1 VKKVGPKAQRLK
13 SMVWAEQAARGNTHE
28 ERMQWIDSHVPEE
41 FRALVRDHMVGCL
54 AERIFKIPTKE
65 KRREAI
71 DDIPLDA
78 DPYWSRSLVEC
89 LVLSLWKEQRKMVR

>member
-1 VKKVGPKAQRLK
+1 MKKAGPKTTRLQ
-13 SMVWAEQAARGNTHE
+13 SMVWAEQAAKGETHE
-28 ERMQWIDSHVPEE
+28 ERMQWIEESVPEN

-54 AERIFKIPTKE
+54 AASIFQIPTKE
-65 KRREAI
+65 LRRAAI

-78 DPYWSRSLVEC
+78 DPSWSRSLVEC

>member
-1 VKKVGPKAQRLK
+1 MKKSVPKTTRLQ
-13 SMVWAEQAARGNTHE
+13 SMVWAEQAAKGETHE
-28 ERMQWIDSHVPEE
+28 KRMQWIEESVPEN

-54 AERIFKIPTKE
+54 AARIFQIPTKE
-65 KRREAI
+65 LRRAAI

-78 DPYWSRSLVEC
+78 DPSWSRSLVEC